1 MMTAYGH
8 MADKISNPLSFSR
21 VIQGERILDPNYR
34 VLELTGLLQTTLDV
48 GELVKLFLKELQAQV
63 DFDGCQYAHKDQ
75 AVELI
80 DGSLLG
86 HNLGYSL
93 SIQGER
99 LGEIAF
105 YRSYEFSDKEART
118 LEDLLA
124 ALLYPLRNALQYRS
138 AVLSAL
144 IDPLT
149 KVNNRSAMDVVLA
162 REVELAHR
170 QACPLSVILL
180 DVDHFKQI
188 NDTFGHLAGDQCL
201 QAVAH
206 CVADC
211 IRGSDLLFRCGGE
224 EFLVLL
230 SQTEQEGAALLA
242 ERIRRNVADL
252 VLAADPQRRIG
263 VSLGVAQLQA
273 KETVSA
279 LYQRADAAMYRAKNL
294 GRNRVEIG

>member
-1 MMTAYGH
+1 MMTAYGP
-8 MADKISNPLSFSR
+8 MADNISNPLSFSR
-21 VIQGERILDPNYR
+21 VIQGERSLDPNYR

-48 GELVKLFLKELQAQV
+48 GELVKLFLKELQTQV

-144 IDPLT
+144 NAIYAFVAGAFGFLAKANTPEDGASVYEQVANTHEPL
-149 KVNNRSAMDVVLA
+149 
-162 REVELAHR
+162 
-170 QACPLSVILL
+170 P
-180 DVDHFKQI
+180 
-188 NDTFGHLAGDQCL
+188 
-201 QAVAH
+201 
-206 CVADC
+206 
-211 IRGSDLLFRCGGE
+211 E
-224 EFLVLL
+224 EESEDDSEPV
-230 SQTEQEGAALLA
+230 G
-242 ERIRRNVADL
+242 
-252 VLAADPQRRIG
+252 
-263 VSLGVAQLQA
+263 
-273 KETVSA
+273 
-279 LYQRADAAMYRAKNL
+279 
-294 GRNRVEIG
+294 